1 MQQVGAGAGQQVGAG
16 AGQQALLA
24 ALRAA
29 KRASRPH
36 FFAGGQQV
44 GAGSQQV
51 GAGAGQQT
59 GAGAGAGQQT
69 GAGAGAGQQTGAG
82 AGSQQVGAGSQ
93 HVGAGAQQSFFALRH
108 PNKPAS
114 LVGAKMTL
122 RRATSPKANTDRIV
136 VSTKRCLGKLAKV

>member
-16 AGQQALLA
+16 AGQQAFFA

-36 FFAGGQQV
+36 FFLAGGQQVGAGSQQAGAGAGSQQVGAGAGSQQTGAGAGAGAGSQQV

-51 GAGAGQQT
+51 GAGA
-59 GAGAGAGQQT
+59 
-69 GAGAGAGQQTGAG
+69 
-82 AGSQQVGAGSQ
+82 
-93 HVGAGAQQSFFALRH
+93 QQSLFALRQ

-122 RRATSPKANTDRIV
+122 RRATSPNANTDRIV

>member
-1 MQQVGAGAGQQVGAG
+1 MQQVGAG
-16 AGQQALLA
+16 AGQQALFA

-29 KRASRPH
+29 KRDSRPH
-36 FFAGGQQV
+36 FLAGGQQV

-51 GAGAGQQT
+51 GAGAGSQQV
-59 GAGAGAGQQT
+59 GAGAGQHTGAGAGQQT
-69 GAGAGAGQQTGAG
+69 GAGAGAGQHTGAG
-82 AGSQQVGAGSQ
+82 AGSQQVGAGAQ
-93 HVGAGAQQSFFALRH
+93 AGAGAQQSLFALRH

>member
-16 AGQQALLA
+16 QQALFA

-29 KRASRPH
+29 RRASRPH
-36 FFAGGQQV
+36 FLAGGQQV

-51 GAGAGQQT
+51 GAGAGQQV
-59 GAGAGAGQQT
+59 GAGAGSQQT

-93 HVGAGAQQSFFALRH
+93 QVGAGAQQSLFALRQ

-122 RRATSPKANTDRIV
+122 RRATSPNANTDRIV
-136 VSTKRCLGKLAKV
+136 VSTKKVFR

>member
-1 MQQVGAGAGQQVGAG
+1 LQQVGAGAGAGQQVGAG

-36 FFAGGQQV
+36 FFLAGGQQV

-51 GAGAGQQT
+51 GAGAGSQQTGAGAGSQQT
-59 GAGAGAGQQT
+59 GAGAGA
-69 GAGAGAGQQTGAG
+69 GAG

-93 HVGAGAQQSFFALRH
+93 QVGAGAQQSLFALRQ

-122 RRATSPKANTDRIV
+122 RRATSPNANTDRIV